1 MTRAFLLTNL
11 DTTARPLKFQIPL
24 DIIGASIADL
34 GSFPYKP
41 GERTW
46 RGNTLFVKGAKSKY
60 INKNN
65 LPISKE
71 FFPTMSLETL
81 DTSHWGKC
89 WFFTPSSFLSG
100 MARQFTRRSM
110 RSPI

>member
-1 MTRAFLLTNL
+1 MIRAFLLTNL
-11 DTTARPLKFQIPL
+11 DSTARPLKFQIPL
-24 DIIGASIADL
+24 DIIGASIPNL

-46 RGNTLFVKGAKSKY
+46 RGNTLFVKAAKSKY

-81 DTSHWGKC
+81 DTSHWGKY
-89 WFFTPSSFLSG
+89 WFFAP
-100 MARQFTRRSM
+100 
-110 RSPI
+110 